1 MSRILAAL
9 DVPRDGGPASSEGA
23 DFLAATDDEDA
34 SLVSEDRRDHAL
46 RLHVRQLDRTPISV
60 DDHSISCEQTADVH
74 TVHHRDPREGCANR
88 DYGVRAS
95 VHNRGGTVTPLPE
108 AVENV
113 RAHRASFPGGE
124 CEDSAFQPFA
134 RDARRLIKNRSV
146 GRIHAADEREYSRG
160 SDCGARRPAGNDS
173 ARAKSHA

>member
-34 SLVSEDRRDHAL
+34 SLVSEDRRDDAL
-46 RLHVRQLDRTPISV
+46 CLHVRQLDRTPIPI

-95 VHNRGGTVTPLPE
+95 VHNRGGSVNPPPE
-108 AVENV
+108 
-113 RAHRASFPGGE
+113 GL
-124 CEDSAFQPFA
+124 ED
-134 RDARRLIKNRSV
+134 
-146 GRIHAADEREYSRG
+146 GRGH
-160 SDCGARRPAGNDS
+160 PA
-173 ARAKSHA
+173 

>member
-60 DDHSISCEQTADVH
+60 GDHSISCEQTADVH

-88 DYGVRAS
+88 DYGGRAS
-95 VHNRGGTVTPLPE
+95 VHNRGATVTPLPTT
-108 AVENV
+108 VETV
-113 RAHRASFPGGE
+113 PST
-124 CEDSAFQPFA
+124 
-134 RDARRLIKNRSV
+134 
-146 GRIHAADEREYSRG
+146 
-160 SDCGARRPAGNDS
+160 
-173 ARAKSHA
+173 